1 MSLYS
6 LHPHPDLVLRL
17 SRVLGSRS
25 IVATTTAVC
34 SLLVDSLATSHSIVG
49 STRPENPA
57 SDECLDGLPIT
68 EGIHVLG
75 IVDSSSFLLG
85 GEESLQ
91 VGSSHVC
98 GIVSNEICKKI
109 VNVTAIIQKSS
120 SFENN

>member
-1 MSLYS
+1 M
-6 LHPHPDLVLRL
+6 
-17 SRVLGSRS
+17 LGSRS

-34 SLLVDSLATSHSIVG
+34 SLLVDNLATSHSIVG

-68 EGIHVLG
+68 EGAHVLG

-91 VGSSHVC
+91 VGSSHKC
-98 GIVSNEICKKI
+98 GIHSEICEKI
-109 VNVTAIIQKSS
+109 VNVTARIEKSS
-120 SFENN
+120 LFENRLKINKV